1 MTYKIITEDEYECAA
16 HTLRFY
22 NSNPHQKLC
31 MDDAEKASFS
41 KALWIVKEYHKQQ
54 KIKTVNDETNQR
66 TK

>member
-1 MTYKIITEDEYECAA
+1 MTYKVITEDEYECAA

-41 KALWIVKEYHKQQ
+41 KALWIVKEYHRQQ
-54 KIKTVNDETNQR
+54 KLSAIKK
-66 TK
+66 TKEKTK